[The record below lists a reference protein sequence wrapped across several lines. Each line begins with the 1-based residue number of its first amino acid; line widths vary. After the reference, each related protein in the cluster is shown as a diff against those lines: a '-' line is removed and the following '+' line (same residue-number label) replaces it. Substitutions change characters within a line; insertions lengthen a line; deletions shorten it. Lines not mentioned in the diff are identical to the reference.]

1 MPQAVKWLRKALKN
15 LEQAYD
21 YVAADNPDAAVQV
34 VLKIQAAAAQL
45 AEFPMLG
52 KVGRVEQTRELM
64 IAHTPYFL
72 VYRVKGKT
80 VEILRVLHGSKR
92 YPD

>member
-21 YVAADNPDAAVQV
+21 YVAADNPEAAVQV
-34 VLKIQAAAAQL
+34 VLKLQAAANQL
-45 AEFPMLG
+45 AEFPLLG

-64 IAHTPYFL
+64 IAHTPYIL